1 MTSLLAIRFRSDT
14 QSRTIEV
21 TTMQI
26 IAHDPARFVGIP
38 DYPFAEN
45 WLSIDFGDGLTGRMH
60 YLDEGPKD
68 APPVVLL
75 HGEPSWSYLY
85 RKMIPLLIDA
95 GFRCLAPDLI
105 GFGKSDKPDD
115 QAFYTYAR
123 HVAWLKQ
130 WRNAVVPETA
140 GLFCQDWGGLL
151 GLRMVGQ
158 EPDRFAFVVASN
170 TFLPTGGGKASAGF
184 LAWREFARSSPDFNI
199 GEILQRATQTD
210 RSPAEIA
217 AYNAPFP
224 DEPSKAGAR
233 AFPQLVPVEDD
244 KPGVAEN
251 LEAWEGL
258 ANFDRPF
265 LTLFGE
271 DDPVLGMAGPLLAK
285 RIKGAAGQPHAMLS
299 TCGHFSQ
306 EDRPAE
312 LAQGVIDMARKA
324 GFLV

>member
-1 MTSLLAIRFRSDT
+1 
-14 QSRTIEV
+14 
-21 TTMQI
+21 MQI
-26 IAHDPARFVGIP
+26 IAHDPRRFADLP

-45 WLSIDFGDGLTGRMH
+45 WLTIDLGEGYSARMH

-68 APPVVLL
+68 GPPVLL
-75 HGEPSWSYLY
+75 FHGEPSWSFLY
-85 RKMIPLLIDA
+85 RKMIPLLVDA

-105 GFGKSDKPDD
+105 GFGKSDKPD
-115 QAFYTYAR
+115 AINFYTYDR
-123 HVAWLKQ
+123 HLAWLKQ
-130 WRNAVVPETA
+130 WRDAVVPQVA

-151 GLRMVGQ
+151 GLRIVGE

-184 LAWREFARSSPDFNI
+184 LAWREFARTSPDFNI
-199 GEILQRATQTD
+199 GGILDRATATP
-210 RSPAEIA
+210 RSPEEIA

-233 AFPQLVPVEDD
+233 AFPQLVPIADD
-244 KPGVAEN
+244 TPGVAEN
-251 LEAWEGL
+251 IAAWEGL
-258 ANFDRPF
+258 AAFDKPF

-271 DDPVLGMAGPLLAK
+271 DDLVLGQAGPLLAG

-306 EDRPAE
+306 EDRPVE
-312 LAQGVIDMARKA
+312 LAQGIIAMARQA